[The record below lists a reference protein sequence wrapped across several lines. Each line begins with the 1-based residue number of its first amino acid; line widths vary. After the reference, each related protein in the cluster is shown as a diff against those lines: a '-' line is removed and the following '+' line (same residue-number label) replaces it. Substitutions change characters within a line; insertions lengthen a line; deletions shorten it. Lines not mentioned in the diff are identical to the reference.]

1 MNRNIVNIALKNT
14 KIYLVILVIFSIGI
28 SYLTLLIAMN
38 VKYVI
43 DGILFNNYNNIPE
56 YINMMLNQN
65 YLHDLLIIV
74 IIVIA
79 LNLIQKMLNY
89 FRDRATTKFKLKIN
103 TNLKNALFKHML
115 NLEYESYNSYDKA
128 ELIQRINEDAD
139 VYSKFFNSQ
148 FNVILDIIFLSI
160 FIISEGITLNLSI
173 SIYIFLSIVIIVL
186 FSLWYFKKLGIS
198 INNMIYKRKQL
209 LKKTISNISNFR
221 FIRMF
226 NKQNEEKKKYKQL
239 NDDLCKEEIKFIK
252 LVLFYDVIL
261 EHITYLRTPI
271 IYMIGGIAIIKRK
284 AGYGFI
290 SSVK

>member
-1 MNRNIVNIALKNT
+1 MNKNIIKIALENT
-14 KIYLVILVIFSIGI
+14 KIYLVLLVIFSIGI
-28 SYLTLLIAMN
+28 SYSTFLIAMN
-38 VKYVI
+38 VKYSI
-43 DGILFNNYNNIPE
+43 DGILFNNYNDIPNYLNI
-56 YINMMLNQN
+56 MLNQN

-79 LNLIQKMLNY
+79 LNLIEKLLNY
-89 FRDRATTKFKLKIN
+89 FRDRITTKFKLKIN

-115 NLEYESYNSYDKA
+115 NLEYESYNSYDKT

-160 FIISEGITLNLSI
+160 FIISEGITLNLPI
-173 SIYIFLSIVIIVL
+173 LIYIFLCIVVMIL

-198 INNMIYKRKQL
+198 IDNMIHKRKQL

-239 NDDLCKEEIKFIK
+239 NDNYCKEEIKFIK
-252 LVLFYDVIL
+252 LVLFYDIIL
-261 EHITYLRTPI
+261 EHITYLKTPI

-284 AGYGFI
+284 NGNGFI
-290 SSVK
+290 SSIK

>member
-1 MNRNIVNIALKNT
+1 MNRNIVNIALKYT